1 MERLKSILDEKAA
14 QYNVPGFIA
23 NDPVSFPHAFSR
35 KEDIETVALLA
46 SIIAWGNRRMILSS
60 GNKMF
65 FGIMD
70 GHPYDYVMSGDW
82 ESLDD
87 RLNIHRTFF
96 ASDFKYI
103 CRGLRS
109 IFHKYGSMEPLFAGC
124 SVWDGIANL
133 RSEMASVNGG
143 VNSRHISNP
152 VPSKGKPAS
161 ACKRM
166 HMMLRWLCRKDGI
179 VDLGIWDAVDP
190 SQLMI
195 PVDVHVARMARLLG
209 LVSRK
214 QNDRRT
220 VEELTGCLKAM
231 SPDDPVRYDFA
242 LFGVGE
248 AGDSFIESVMNDN
261 EAAHHSVATKMK

>member
-1 MERLKSILDEKAA
+1 MEREELRDLLEHLHDKYNRQEFIEPDPISIPHSFSDRHDREVAGFMAA
-14 QYNVPGFIA
+14 
-23 NDPVSFPHAFSR
+23 
-35 KEDIETVALLA
+35 T
-46 SIIAWGNRRMILSS
+46 IAWGNRKMILRS
-60 GNKMF
+60 GNRMF
-65 FGIMD
+65 HEIMQSR
-70 GHPYDYVMSGDW
+70 PYEYVMSGEW

-87 RLNIHRTFF
+87 RMNIHRTFF
-96 ASDFKYI
+96 VADFKYI
-103 CRGLRS
+103 CRGLRA
-109 IFHKYGSMEPLFAGC
+109 IYAKHGSMEPLFAGC

-133 RSEMASVNGG
+133 RAELAAANGG
-143 VNSRHISNP
+143 ASTRHISNP
-152 VPSKGKPAS
+152 TPSKGKPAS

-179 VDLGIWDAVDP
+179 VDLGIWDSVHP

-195 PVDVHVARMARLLG
+195 PIDVHVARTARALG

-220 VEELTGCLKAM
+220 VEELTARLREL

-248 AGDSFIESVMNDN
+248 AGDSFVSDIIE
-261 EAAHHSVATKMK
+261 